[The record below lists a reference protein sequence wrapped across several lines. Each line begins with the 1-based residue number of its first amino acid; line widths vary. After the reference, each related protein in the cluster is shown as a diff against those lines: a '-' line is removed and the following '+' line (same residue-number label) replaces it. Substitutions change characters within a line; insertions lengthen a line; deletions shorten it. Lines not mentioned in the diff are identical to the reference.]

1 MVEANEECDL
11 DALLDDEAI
20 EAFCQGIDGALDE
33 VMGSKVSDYQF
44 LVRVLTEAMA
54 TPATKEDF
62 VANLMQ
68 KDELIEVGVF
78 KLEHSD
84 FPKPERLPREL
95 AIENLATSIFAGSIY
110 TSDREKIT
118 ALIERRHSGETHFTS
133 KQLVSIA
140 KSLMIEFAKEQ
151 QKH

>member
-1 MVEANEECDL
+1 MVEPTHNEGDL

-33 VMGSKVSDYQF
+33 VMGSKVSDYEF
-44 LVRVLTEAMA
+44 LMRVLTDAMVN
-54 TPATKEDF
+54 PATKEDF

-84 FPKPERLPREL
+84 YPKPEQLPREL
-95 AIENLATSIFAGSIY
+95 AVENLTTSIFAGKVY
-110 TSDREKIT
+110 TDDPAKIA
-118 ALIERRHSGETHFTS
+118 ALIERRHEREAKFTS
-133 KQLVSIA
+133 KQVVSIA
-140 KSLMIEFAKEQ
+140 KSLMIEYAKE
-151 QKH
+151 